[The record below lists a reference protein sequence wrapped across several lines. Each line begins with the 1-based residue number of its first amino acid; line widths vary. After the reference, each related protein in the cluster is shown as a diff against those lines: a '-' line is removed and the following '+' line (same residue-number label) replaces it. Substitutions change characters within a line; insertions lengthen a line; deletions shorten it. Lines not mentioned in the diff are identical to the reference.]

1 LRKDVDFLVR
11 DISEDYMSVSNGE
24 IRHLTTEDIRST
36 FARYLN
42 STTFTEYRDLR
53 TTEDIRSTFARYLN
67 STTFT
72 EYRDLREPIVGF

>member
-1 LRKDVDFLVR
+1 LRKQILELHKRTIKAHLRKDVDFLVR

-24 IRHLTTEDIRST
+24 IRHP
-36 FARYLN
+36 
-42 STTFTEYRDLR
+42 